1 MIDLLYASGLDTK
14 EALNLLTME
23 RPYRRIRTLTES
35 YYASYTTQKFDVI
48 DKIFKP
54 YSLTQITENAAKL
67 SGRESIKKSV
77 EKLVERR
84 HQITHSGDYSSH
96 GRIIEI
102 DEDQIAKRIDHLE
115 LLVNNIDKILCNRI

>member
-1 MIDLLYASGLDTK
+1 M
-14 EALNLLTME
+14 
-23 RPYRRIRTLTES
+23 
-35 YYASYTTQKFDVI
+35 I

-54 YSLTQITENAAKL
+54 YSLTKITENAARL

-84 HQITHSGDYSSH
+84 HQIAHSGDYNLH

-102 DEDQIAKRIDHLE
+102 NEDQIAKRIGHLE
-115 LLVNNIDKILCNRI
+115 MLVNNIDVILCNRI